1 MAIAV
6 KIMQQI
12 TSIPSLLGSNE
23 RKTPQRLAKMRN
35 GMEVGLGG
43 GEKRKQNVLVGLGK
57 LKWWPVWPVI
67 DSRDMESG
75 RITSATNSVD

>member
-1 MAIAV
+1 
-6 KIMQQI
+6 
-12 TSIPSLLGSNE
+12 
-23 RKTPQRLAKMRN
+23 MRD
-35 GMEVGLGG
+35 GVESGLGG